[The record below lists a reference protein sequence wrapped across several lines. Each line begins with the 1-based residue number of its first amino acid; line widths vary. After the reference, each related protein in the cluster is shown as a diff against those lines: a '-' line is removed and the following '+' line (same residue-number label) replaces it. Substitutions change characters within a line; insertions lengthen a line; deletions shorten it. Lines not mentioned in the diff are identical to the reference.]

1 VSWINIAAEL
11 IRGAMRSRPRPPPP
25 KSSPP
30 PPPQADLN
38 GLIDLIERHR
48 AEVNHGFDAVS
59 QMVQAQQQRHEQAL
73 RLQKRWNYGLLAGL
87 IALAL
92 VTIVLLLRTTS

>member
-1 VSWINIAAEL
+1 MSWINIAAEL
-11 IRGAMRSRPRPPPP
+11 IRGAMSSRPSPPPP

-92 VTIVLLLRTTS
+92 LTIVLLWRTTS

>member
-1 VSWINIAAEL
+1 MS
-11 IRGAMRSRPRPPPP
+11 SRPSPPPP

-30 PPPQADLN
+30 QADANLN

-48 AEVNHGFDAVS
+48 AEVNQGFDAVS

-92 VTIVLLLRTTS
+92 LTIVLLWRTTS

>member
-1 VSWINIAAEL
+1 VSWINLAAEL
-11 IRGAMRSRPRPPPP
+11 IRGAMSSRPSPPPP
-25 KSSPP
+25 KPGPP
-30 PPPQADLN
+30 PVDANLN

-92 VTIVLLLRTTS
+92 VTIVLLWRTTS